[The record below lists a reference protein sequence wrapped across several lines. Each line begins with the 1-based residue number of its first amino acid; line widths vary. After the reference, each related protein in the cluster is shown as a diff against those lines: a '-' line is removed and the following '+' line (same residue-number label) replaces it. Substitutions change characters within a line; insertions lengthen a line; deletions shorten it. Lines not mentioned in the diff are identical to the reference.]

1 MTILVTGGA
10 GYIGSHVVLE
20 LLKSGH
26 SVLVIDDCSNAV
38 ILDTDPLPEP
48 LKRVQS
54 LTGQKLIGFHQI
66 DLKKYEDL
74 RPIFAKHTITSVIHL
89 AAHKAVGESCRLPLM
104 YYENNV
110 MSAIN
115 LLKCMKESAV
125 GHFIFS
131 SSATVYGVPQYLP
144 IDENHATGQR
154 MTNPYGRSKYFVE
167 EILKDEV
174 TARGGD
180 LSVISL
186 RYFNPVGAHESG
198 EIGEDPKGIP
208 NNLVPFISQVAV
220 GRRPHLNVFGHDY
233 DTPDG
238 TGVRDYIHITDL
250 ALGHVAAL
258 DRILVQ
264 QNLGFEAINLGSG
277 SGQSVLQ
284 IVAAFEKACGKK
296 IDYKLVDRREG
307 DVDSIFADCQKAN
320 EILHWSVKLDLD
332 RMCTDTWRWQS
343 KYPNGFSSDNDN
355 NMKGKE

>member
-10 GYIGSHVVLE
+10 GYIGSHVVLQ

-38 ILDTDPLPEP
+38 ILDSDPLPEP

-54 LTGQKLIGFHQI
+54 LTGKNVSAFYQT
-66 DLKKYEDL
+66 DLKRHEEV
-74 RPIFAKHTITSVIHL
+74 RQIFAKHVIDAVIHL
-89 AAHKAVGESCRLPLM
+89 AALKAVAESCRQPLM

-110 MSAIN
+110 LGTIN
-115 LLKCMKESAV
+115 LLKCMKESGV
-125 GHFIFS
+125 RNFIFS

-144 IDENHATGQR
+144 IDENHPTGQR
-154 MTNPYGRSKYFVE
+154 ITNPYGRSKHFVE

-174 TARGGD
+174 AARKD

-198 EIGEDPKGIP
+198 EIGEDPKGVP
-208 NNLVPFISQVAV
+208 NNLVPFIAQVAV
-220 GRRPHLNVFGHDY
+220 GRRPYLSVYGQDY

-250 ALGHVAAL
+250 AVGHVVAL
-258 DRILVQ
+258 DRILTQ
-264 QNLGFEAINLGSG
+264 HDMGFEVINLGSG
-277 SGQSVLQ
+277 SGYSVLQ
-284 IVAAFEKACGKK
+284 MIEAFERACGRK
-296 IDYKLVDRREG
+296 IDYKLVGRREG

-320 EILHWSVKLDLD
+320 QILHWTAELDLN
-332 RMCTDTWRWQS
+332 RMCIDTWRWQS
-343 KYPNGFSSDNDN
+343 KYPNGFSCEN
-355 NMKGKE
+355 NNIVKE